1 MKSKDLTQSAA
12 KHPVLWGFY
21 AGVAV
26 LLIGRGLFG
35 SFVTAA
41 IVAVPFGVL
50 NWFLWRE
57 NGPGHRMRAR
67 RIARA
72 EARRKR

>member
-1 MKSKDLTQSAA
+1 MKGKDLTQSAA
-12 KHPVLWGFY
+12 EHPVLWGFY

-26 LLIGRGLFG
+26 LLIGRAY
-35 SFVTAA
+35 SAHSSRA

-50 NWFLWRE
+50 NWFLWRA
-57 NGPGHRMRAR
+57 GGAGHRIRAR

-72 EARRKR
+72 QARRKP